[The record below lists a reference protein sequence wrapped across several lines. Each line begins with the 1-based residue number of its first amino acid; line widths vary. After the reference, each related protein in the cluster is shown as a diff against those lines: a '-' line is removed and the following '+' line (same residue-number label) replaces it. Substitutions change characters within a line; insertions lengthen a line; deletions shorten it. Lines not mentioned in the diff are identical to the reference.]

1 MISCGR
7 LGESVRKNVVSG
19 GRGAAVPMPPII
31 DHGLE
36 INALRVLHNIAEGS
50 RVEDSATVKLI
61 ENVAF

>member
-1 MISCGR
+1 MISCGS

-19 GRGAAVPMPPII
+19 GRGRSAHAADH

-36 INALRVLHNIAEGS
+36 IKALRVLHNIAEGA
-50 RVEDSATVKLI
+50 RVEDPATVELI